1 MKMDHDLVVT
11 CFSSAHAEAVSRLI
25 RESLPEALAAATPAE
40 LEEGADAYSKE
51 RIIRRMNERLAYVA
65 VYRSQIVGAI
75 LLDQSEEGRRVEA
88 LCVAP
93 EHRDSGIGAM
103 LVETAE
109 KRAGELGV
117 KRISVSPKLKDNG
130 FFRKL
135 GYGAAAEQGVLA
147 KALV

>member
-1 MKMDHDLVVT
+1 MKMDQDLVVT

-25 RESLPEALAAATPAE
+25 RESLPEALNAATADELDADAE
-40 LEEGADAYSKE
+40 AYSKE
-51 RIIRRMNERLAYVA
+51 SIIRRMNERLAYVA

-75 LLDQSEEGRRVEA
+75 LLGEAESGREVLA

-103 LVETAE
+103 LVESAE

-117 KRISVSPKLKDNG
+117 KRIQVSPKLKDNG
-130 FFRKL
+130 FFRKM
-135 GYGAAAEQGVLA
+135 GYDAGAGGLE
-147 KALV
+147 KALA